1 MSKIPDLPPACCY
14 WLTGLS
20 GAGKTTLA
28 RHVQQELKAN
38 GVRAVVLDGDVLREG
53 LNSNLGFSREDRREN
68 VRRIAEVAKL
78 MVDSG
83 LVVLVSVISPYAED
97 RAKARSRFDADTFYE
112 VYVSTDFETCA
123 RRDIKGLYA
132 RARTGEV
139 RQFTGLND
147 PYEPPLAPDF
157 QIPTADKTVAEAAE
171 PIIRHV
177 MTRVCV

>member
-1 MSKIPDLPPACCY
+1 MSKIPDASPAACY

-20 GAGKTTLA
+20 GAGKSTLA
-28 RHVQQELKAN
+28 RHIHQELQSN
-38 GVRAVVLDGDVLREG
+38 GVRAVILDGDVLREG

-78 MVDSG
+78 MVDAG

-97 RAKARSRFDADTFYE
+97 RAKARGRFDPDTFFE

-132 RARTGEV
+132 KARSGEV

-147 PYEPPLAPDF
+147 PYEPPVAADF
-157 QIPTADKTVAEAAE
+157 EIPTAGRSVAEAAD
-171 PIIRHV
+171 PIVRSV
-177 MTRVCV
+177 MLRVCV